1 MRPATGALDGRARAS
16 PREEGSRGGWASGCP
31 AGARV
36 GDGSRRTTTR
46 RRRGRSRAVF
56 ARKVPLSVCWSIG
69 LFVGV
74 GVGVGGKPVAIG
86 SGRGVARAGEAEGE
100 RHGDDGDGDEKRER

>member
-1 MRPATGALDGRARAS
+1 MSGGRAR
-16 PREEGSRGGWASGCP
+16 RGRVAADYYATAARALASG
-31 AGARV
+31 V
-36 GDGSRRTTTR
+36 RTKGYHYR
-46 RRRGRSRAVF
+46 
-56 ARKVPLSVCWSIG
+56 VPLSVCWSIG